1 MSALK
6 QLGDFGQSF
15 WIDFIR
21 RDLVTGGDL
30 QKLIRDDGLRGMT
43 SNPAIFEKAIRGGA
57 EYKDTLGMFIREG
70 VYDPAQLYELVAFE
84 DIRLAADR
92 LQGVY
97 EETEARDGYVSLEVS
112 PHFANDTSAT
122 LLEARRLWRSIARP
136 NLMIKIPG
144 TPAGF
149 PAVETL
155 IDEGINVNVTLLFSH
170 EAYANAARA
179 YERGLSRR
187 AERGEDISRVSS
199 VASFFVS
206 RIDSAVDPFLD
217 ARAEQASGELRAQ
230 LQAAKGKVAIA
241 WSKLAYRCFKE
252 VFIENRWREL
262 LNNGGRPQRLL
273 WASTSTKNP
282 DYRDTLYVEELI
294 GADTVNTVPPATI
307 DAFRDHGR
315 VASTLAQGL
324 DEAKEVLETVA
335 RAGISMRQVTDKLL
349 SEGVKQFVIP
359 YDALLASIAA
369 ARDDLLQ

>member
-6 QLGDFGQSF
+6 QLGEFGQSF

-21 RDLVTGGDL
+21 RNLVTSGDL
-30 QKLIRDDGLRGMT
+30 QKLIREDGLKGMT
-43 SNPAIFEKAIRGGA
+43 SNPAIFDKAIRGGE
-57 EYKDTLGMFIREG
+57 EYTDALARYVREG
-70 VYDPAQLYELVAFE
+70 VYEPAQLYELLALE

-92 LQGVY
+92 LQCVY

-112 PHFANDTSAT
+112 PHLANDTSAT
-122 LLEARRLWRSIARP
+122 LLEARRLWRAVARP

-155 IDEGINVNVTLLFSH
+155 TDEGINVNVTLLFSH

-187 AERGEDISRVSS
+187 AERGDDISRVSS

-206 RIDSAVDPFLD
+206 RIDSAVDAFLD
-217 ARAEQASGELRAQ
+217 ARAEQASGDQRAELE
-230 LQAAKGKVAIA
+230 AAKGKVAIA
-241 WSKLAYRCFKE
+241 WSKIAYRCFKE
-252 VFIENRWREL
+252 VFVENRWREL
-262 LNNGGRPQRLL
+262 LHSGARPQRLL

-282 DYRDTLYVEELI
+282 NYRDVLYVEELI
-294 GADTVNTVPPATI
+294 GADTVNTVPPSTI

-315 VASTLAQGL
+315 VAPTLEQGL
-324 DEAKEVLETVA
+324 DEAKHVLDTVA
-335 RAGISMRQVTDKLL
+335 RADISMRQVTDKLL

-359 YDALLASIAA
+359 YDSLIASIAA
-369 ARDDLLQ
+369 ARDDLL

>member
-21 RDLVTGGDL
+21 RNLVTGGDL
-30 QKLIRDDGLRGMT
+30 QKLIREDGLKGMT
-43 SNPAIFEKAIRGGA
+43 SNPAIFDKAIRGGE
-57 EYKDTLGMFIREG
+57 EYTDALARYVREG
-70 VYDPAQLYELVAFE
+70 VYEPAQLYELLALE

-112 PHFANDTSAT
+112 PHLANDTSAT
-122 LLEARRLWRSIARP
+122 LLEARRLWRAVARP

-155 IDEGINVNVTLLFSH
+155 TDEGINVNVTLLFSH

-187 AERGEDISRVSS
+187 AERGDDIGRVSS

-206 RIDSAVDPFLD
+206 RIDSAVDAFLD
-217 ARAEQASGELRAQ
+217 ARAEQASGEQRAD
-230 LQAAKGKVAIA
+230 LEAAKGKVAIA
-241 WSKLAYRCFKE
+241 WAKVAYRCFKE
-252 VFIENRWREL
+252 VFVENRWREL
-262 LNNGGRPQRLL
+262 LHSGARPQRLL

-282 DYRDTLYVEELI
+282 NYRDVLYVEELI
-294 GADTVNTVPPATI
+294 GADTVNTVPPSTI

-315 VASTLAQGL
+315 VAPTLEQGL
-324 DEAKEVLETVA
+324 DEAKHVLDTVA
-335 RAGISMRQVTDKLL
+335 RADISMRQVTDKLL

-359 YDALLASIAA
+359 YDSLIASIAA
-369 ARDDLLQ
+369 ARDDLL

>member
-6 QLGDFGQSF
+6 QLGEFGQSF

-21 RDLVTGGDL
+21 RNLVTSGDL
-30 QKLIRDDGLRGMT
+30 QKLIREDGLKGMT
-43 SNPAIFEKAIRGGA
+43 SNPAIFDKAIRGGE
-57 EYKDTLGMFIREG
+57 EYTDALARYVREG
-70 VYDPAQLYELVAFE
+70 VYEPAQLYELLALE

-92 LQGVY
+92 LQCVY

-112 PHFANDTSAT
+112 PHLANDTSAT
-122 LLEARRLWRSIARP
+122 LLEARRLWRAVARP

-155 IDEGINVNVTLLFSH
+155 TDEGINVNVTLLFSH

-187 AERGEDISRVSS
+187 AERGDDISRVSS

-206 RIDSAVDPFLD
+206 RIDSAVDAFLD
-217 ARAEQASGELRAQ
+217 ARAEQASGDQRAELE
-230 LQAAKGKVAIA
+230 AAKGKVAIA
-241 WSKLAYRCFKE
+241 WSKIAYRCFKE
-252 VFIENRWREL
+252 VFVENRWREL
-262 LNNGGRPQRLL
+262 LHSGARPQRLL

-282 DYRDTLYVEELI
+282 NYRDVLYVEELI
-294 GADTVNTVPPATI
+294 GADTVNTVPPSTI

-315 VASTLAQGL
+315 VAPTLEQGQ
-324 DEAKEVLETVA
+324 DEAKHVLDTVA
-335 RAGISMRQVTDKLL
+335 RADISMRQVTDKLL

-359 YDALLASIAA
+359 YDSLIASIAA
-369 ARDDLLQ
+369 ARDDLL